1 MSDNRGFTLIELLV
15 VIAIIGILAS
25 IVIASVNGARNK
37 ARDAVIKSAITES
50 VRTAMLYQDN
60 WGDFA
65 GLCGAP
71 EFDVGGSVEQQV
83 TNNGG
88 TFACGSTADGFCL
101 SATLASSGSV
111 CTDRYLDI
119 QEGLLCL
126 DGATDVD
133 CDP

>member
-1 MSDNRGFTLIELLV
+1 MNDNRGFTLIELLV
-15 VIAIIGILAS
+15 VIAIIGILAT
-25 IVIASVNGARNK
+25 IVISSISGARNK
-37 ARDAVIKSAITES
+37 ARDVVIKSAITES
-50 VRTAMLYQDN
+50 VRSAALYYDDVQSY
-60 WGDFA
+60 A
-65 GLCGAP
+65 GLCDDP
-71 EFDVGGSVEQQV
+71 EVASVGSQV
-83 TNNGG
+83 ADNGG

-101 SATLASSGSV
+101 SATLASTGSV